1 MSCYIYHRRLEKRL
15 NTFFKKI
22 SKIIDFLDFCFLITC
37 FTIIYVCDILYS
49 Q

>member
-22 SKIIDFLDFCFLITC
+22 SKIIDFLDISFLNSY